1 MAEEEVSLF
10 GAWMIP
16 YSRIVEIALKLN
28 GVDYKYIEENLGN
41 KSPLLLKYNPVNK
54 QIAILVHHGKPIV
67 EFQVILEYIEKTWQ
81 GYPLLPKDPY
91 ERATARFWSKFI
103 DDEVISLFL
112 LDYICTYMYLHI

>member
-10 GAWMIP
+10 GAWMSP
-16 YSRIVEIALKLN
+16 FGRIVEVALKLKR
-28 GVDYKYIEENLGN
+28 VDYKYIEETLGN
-41 KSPLLLKYNPVNK
+41 ESPLLLKHNPVNK

-67 EFQVILEYIEKTWQ
+67 EFQVILEYIEKTGQ

-91 ERATARFWSKFI
+91 EGATARFWSKFI

-112 LDYICTYMYLHI
+112 LDYIRTYHI